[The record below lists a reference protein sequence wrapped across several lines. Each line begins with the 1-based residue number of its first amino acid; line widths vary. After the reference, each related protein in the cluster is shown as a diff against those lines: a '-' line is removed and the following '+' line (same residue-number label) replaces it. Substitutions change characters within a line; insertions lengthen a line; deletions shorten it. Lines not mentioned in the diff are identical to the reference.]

1 MTFVFRLG
9 RPENS
14 LPRQSQISPVGFL
27 FRKTN
32 KTASLRS
39 VEAQGDIF
47 VGRPMA
53 SHVPDISPRHR
64 FEARVSICVQ
74 RGQQKLSLQGWV
86 RDLSESG
93 LRAFVADSLVPGE
106 SVTFEIPLSDTG
118 NQVIPAKV
126 MRALGT
132 DYGFQ
137 FTALSA
143 EQRNQ
148 IQVTLSKSPELP
160 RPQGGIIWS

>member
-1 MTFVFRLG
+1 
-9 RPENS
+9 
-14 LPRQSQISPVGFL
+14 
-27 FRKTN
+27 
-32 KTASLRS
+32 
-39 VEAQGDIF
+39 
-47 VGRPMA
+47 MA
-53 SHVPDISPRHR
+53 EIVPDISPRHR
-64 FEARVSICVQ
+64 FEARVSISVE

-93 LRAFVADSLVPGE
+93 LRAFVADSLLPGE
-106 SVTFEIPLSDTG
+106 SVTFEIPLSDNG
-118 NQVIPAKV
+118 KQVIPAKV

-148 IQVTLSKSPELP
+148 IQATLRESPELP
-160 RPQGGIIWS
+160 RPQTGIIW